1 MFLSI
6 GARIEVNIEAF
17 NAVETVGNLTK
28 HRRAPMVVP
37 TNAGYRLIYVPAVS
51 GESIANAYQRNLVE
65 LAKHTYKVQGRNPPL
80 TEWDLRHEFSK
91 FMDNKHLIPELAEIV
106 KEATS
111 KKQEKK
117 VSEDIVEIKH
127 KFEKTAVEKSIVA
140 DVGGFLYAEDLPV
153 KRTSRVYFGYLLPT
167 YDTIETMA
175 IEAQYHARQM
185 PAETIAS
192 EARRTEQEAEG
203 EEKRRRAAQMIY
215 YVEVASAVYGL
226 TAALDI
232 SNIGKTSLV
241 RVEDA
246 VSSEERHRRIKVAIG
261 ALAALFSGS
270 GFGAKLSRFTPV
282 KKVVSAVALI
292 SNPAPFMVTPPQY
305 PNYIEDSIL
314 RAANYCKTLQKIGL
328 TPTVTAI
335 AMGGQPKEAECV
347 QVVKA
352 NTIEELFNKVL
363 EKTEELAE
371 SRPTAKG

>member
-1 MFLSI
+1 MFLSL

-37 TNAGYRLIYVPAVS
+37 TNTGYRLIYVPAVS

-65 LAKHTYKVQGRNPPL
+65 LVKHTYRAKGINPPL

-106 KEATS
+106 KGATS

-117 VSEDIVEIKH
+117 VGEDIAEIKH

-140 DVGGFLYAEDLPV
+140 DIGGFLYAEDLPV

-167 YDTIETMA
+167 YDTIEAMA
-175 IEAQYHARQM
+175 IEAQFHARHM

-203 EEKRRRAAQMIY
+203 EEERRRAQMIY

-232 SNIGKTSLV
+232 GNIGKTSLV

-282 KKVVSAVALI
+282 KKVVSAIALI

-352 NTIEELFNKVL
+352 STIEELFNKVL
-363 EKTEELAE
+363 EKTEELTG